1 MFRRLIEKIRR
12 RYRKIYEDEDI
23 YVIEYREKNKD
34 PHYIIMLK
42 KPLIIYMN
50 IEEKDEKEDKKEN
63 V

>member
-1 MFRRLIEKIRR
+1 MIRRLIEKIRR

-42 KPLIIYMN
+42 KPLIIRLD
-50 IEEKDEKEDKKEN
+50 IEKDLKEER
-63 V
+63 

>member
-1 MFRRLIEKIRR
+1 MLKRLIEKIRR

-42 KPLIIYMN
+42 KPLIIRLDKA
-50 IEEKDEKEDKKEN
+50 EKD
-63 V
+63 